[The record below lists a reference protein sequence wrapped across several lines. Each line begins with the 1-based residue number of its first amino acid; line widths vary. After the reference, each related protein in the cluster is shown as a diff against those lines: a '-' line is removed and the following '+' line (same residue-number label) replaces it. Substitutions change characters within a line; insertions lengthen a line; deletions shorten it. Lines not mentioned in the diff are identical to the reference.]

1 MQCQLTK
8 MCAVIMP
15 LTEKLKSVSL
25 LGLRLVLAY
34 TFFAPAMMKL
44 NDIESTAMWFGSM
57 GIPLPTLNA
66 YMAAGTEMAGVVLLT
81 LGLFSRLIS
90 IPLLATMLVA
100 FVTVHGGNG
109 FNVISETMQWS
120 GAYVNGELVEGTVV
134 FLQNGYENILYYSL
148 MLFVIVTHGPGTL
161 SIDHFILKKMN
172 ETKED

>member
-8 MCAVIMP
+8 VCAIIMP

-25 LGLRLVLAY
+25 LGIRLILAY
-34 TFFAPAMMKL
+34 TFFAPAMMKIS
-44 NDIESTAMWFGSM
+44 DISSTAMWFESM

-81 LGLFSRLIS
+81 LGVFSRLIS
-90 IPLLATMLVA
+90 IPLLVTMLVA
-100 FVTVHGGNG
+100 FVTVHGANG
-109 FNVISETMQWS
+109 FNVISETMQWTD
-120 GAYVNGELVEGTVV
+120 AYVNGDMIEGSIV

-148 MLFVIVTHGPGTL
+148 MLFVIVTHGPGAL

-172 ETKED
+172 EARED